1 MKSPSRRTNWLI
13 RLSVGQQLWGA
24 FASVL
29 VLMCGLGATSLLGL
43 MKVEASAVA
52 MHDKWLQG
60 VGDLAD
66 TRVLLVETRALEIKH
81 SRTDDTS
88 YHAEYEDKMTEAAG
102 KFGDIAGLYKARV
115 DAGEETELFG
125 VLDSTWQAYRA
136 AQERVIKL
144 GRDQQQQD
152 AADIADGASSM
163 AFDELTSAL
172 DALIQ
177 FNYAG
182 GNAAAAGVKSVSSL
196 ASQMV
201 WGLLAVAVVLAGGL
215 GWGITRNLLRQLGG
229 EPSTAVAVARAVA
242 EGDLTTPIRIAPKDT
257 DSLLAWLQTMQQGLS
272 KAVNEVRENSDHV
285 AHASSEIASGN
296 QDLSGRTEQQAGELQ
311 QTAATMEQLGTTVRH
326 NADNARQ
333 ASQLAQGAST
343 VAIKGGEVVGQ
354 VVETMKGINESS
366 QRIVDIIGVIDG
378 IAFQTNILAL
388 NAAVEAA
395 RAGEQG
401 RGFAVVAAEVRSLA
415 QRSAEAA
422 KEIKGLIDA
431 SVDRVQHGSTLVD
444 EAGHTMGEVVSAI
457 RRVSDIVGEISAASS
472 EQSSGVAQVG
482 QAITR
487 MDQGTQQN
495 AALVEQSAA
504 AADGLRQLAQELV
517 KTVAVFKTTT

>member
-1 MKSPSRRTNWLI
+1 MKTHIRRGKWLS

-24 FASVL
+24 FLSIL
-29 VLMCGLGATSLLGL
+29 LLMGGLGASALFGLG
-43 MKVEASAVA
+43 MVEGNAVS
-52 MHDKWLQG
+52 MHDKWLKG
-60 VGDLAD
+60 VGDLSDA
-66 TRVLLVETRALEIKH
+66 RALLVESRAYEIKH
-81 SRTDDTS
+81 SRTDDAS
-88 YHAEYEDKMTEAAG
+88 YHAEYEDKMKEV
-102 KFGDIAGLYKARV
+102 GDKLAQIDGNYKARV
-115 DAGEETELFG
+115 DAGEETELLKKFDG
-125 VLDSTWQAYRA
+125 AMSAYRG

-144 GRDQQQQD
+144 GRDKQQQD

-163 AFDELTSAL
+163 AYDELTSAL
-172 DALIQ
+172 EGLIQ

-182 GNAAAAGVKSVSSL
+182 GNAATEMVRGVSRL
-196 ASQMV
+196 AHQAV
-201 WGLLAVAVVLAGGL
+201 WSLLALAAVLATGL
-215 GWGITRNLLRQLGG
+215 AWAITRNLLRQLGG
-229 EPSTAVAVARAVA
+229 EPSKAVAVARAVA
-242 EGDLTTPIRIAPKDT
+242 EGDLTTPIPLRAKDT
-257 DSLLAWLQTMQQGLS
+257 DSLLAWLQIMQQGLS
-272 KAVNEVRENSDHV
+272 KAVNEVRGNSDHV
-285 AHASSEIASGN
+285 ALASSEIASGN
-296 QDLSGRTEQQAGELQ
+296 QDLSGRTEQQASELQ

-333 ASQLAQGAST
+333 ASQLAQGASS
-343 VAIKGGEVVGQ
+343 VAIKGGQVVGQ

-415 QRSAEAA
+415 QRSAQAA
-422 KEIKGLIDA
+422 KEIKVLIGA

-444 EAGHTMGEVVSAI
+444 EAGQTMGEVVAAI

-472 EQSSGVAQVG
+472 EQSSGVVQVG
-482 QAITR
+482 QAINR

-504 AADGLRQLAQELV
+504 AADSLRQLSMDLV
-517 KTVAVFKTTT
+517 KAVSVFKTTA